1 MTEKKFNVVLTV
13 MAAAA
18 FVMGAII
25 AFPVEGVVLGA
36 VTLGICLKKREEY
49 RVLIPCIISIAGIV
63 LGLGFLAFL
72 IWTNLGTGIGET
84 DYWFI
89 KLLSGMVK

>member
-13 MAAAA
+13 MAVVS
-18 FVMGAII
+18 FVLGAII

-36 VTLGICLKKREEY
+36 VTLAICLKKREEY

-63 LGLGFLAFL
+63 LGLAFLAFL
-72 IWTNLGTGIGET
+72 IWTNIVNGIGET
-84 DYWFI
+84 NYWFI